1 MFVWNPECEKVLR
14 QTQASLHAMKLHIV
28 DYRLK
33 ILLLSLRNPVES
45 SDSPHA
51 NGKEMISQNISA
63 PRNRT
68 NGTAI

>member
-1 MFVWNPECEKVLR
+1 
-14 QTQASLHAMKLHIV
+14 MKLHIV